1 MAYSPPPEF
10 AQLYKA
16 YTSDPDSMGKHLTE
30 RMVAMTEADPL
41 LVVTGSDVALFPGSA
56 GPPVVESFRRSTRG
70 FIELASVS
78 HLGTAVAWAIR
89 LRELGDPR
97 WRGDT
102 ARLVERIERTREVN
116 SEALWREEIAVPAL
130 AGLEW
135 KIADLV
141 DYSCSVTKAFLV
153 AGLADESL
161 MNFKHLR
168 EHYLEPAGSAAVAVP
183 INDMMVATFA
193 LAFLDIGYRIIRWM
207 RESVR
212 DWGRLMVLLSGR
224 SGRPTAGLTW
234 ASNNMCHLLWKASGE
249 RLAPERVYI
258 APHAPS
264 FTLADVQNDE
274 HLARLNLE
282 FRDIWNNTRASVDLA
297 RAMFEGFPAFEP
309 TMGRMPG
316 ASEAERTTLHEMPP
330 LRSPK
335 DRFSAIT
342 RLRFVME
349 DPTQLLANSV
359 APYIIDQLCDSGNRP
374 EEVVIPGF
382 TEVTYPKR
390 QPGQTAD

>member
-10 AQLYKA
+10 AQLYKT
-16 YTSDPDSMGKHLTE
+16 YTSDPDSLGRHLTE
-30 RMVAMTEADPL
+30 RMVAVTESDPL
-41 LVVTGSDVALFPGSA
+41 LVITGSDVALFPDSA
-56 GPPVVESFRRSTRG
+56 KPPMVESFRKSTRG

-89 LRELGDPR
+89 LRELADPR
-97 WRGDT
+97 WRSDT
-102 ARLVERIERTREVN
+102 VRLIEQIDRTRDVN
-116 SEALWREEIAVPAL
+116 CEALWREAIAVPAL
-130 AGLEW
+130 AGAES
-135 KIADLV
+135 KVADMV
-141 DYSCSVTKAFLV
+141 DYTCSVTKAFLV

-168 EHYLEPAGSAAVAVP
+168 EHYLEPVNSAEVPVP

-207 RESVR
+207 RDNVQ

-282 FRDIWNNTRASVDLA
+282 FRDIWNNTRASAELA

-309 TMGRMPG
+309 TTGLAFSASGTGRL
-316 ASEAERTTLHEMPP
+316 TLQEMPP
-330 LRSPK
+330 LRSAS
-335 DRFSAIT
+335 DRFTAIT

-359 APYIIDQLCDSGNRP
+359 APYIIDQLCESGNRP
-374 EEVVIPGF
+374 GEVLIPGF
-382 TEVTYPKR
+382 ANVEYPKR
-390 QPGQTAD
+390 QPR

>member
-10 AQLYKA
+10 AQLYKT
-16 YTSDPDSMGKHLTE
+16 YTSDPDSLGRHLTE
-30 RMVAMTEADPL
+30 RMVAMTESDPL
-41 LVVTGSDVALFPGSA
+41 LVITGSDVALFPDSA
-56 GPPVVESFRRSTRG
+56 KPPMVESFRKSTRG

-89 LRELGDPR
+89 LRELADPR
-97 WRGDT
+97 WRSDT
-102 ARLVERIERTREVN
+102 VRLIEQIDRTRDVN
-116 SEALWREEIAVPAL
+116 SEALWREAIAVPAL
-130 AGLEW
+130 AGAES
-135 KIADLV
+135 KVADMV
-141 DYSCSVTKAFLV
+141 DYTCSVTKAFLV

-168 EHYLEPAGSAAVAVP
+168 EHYLEPVNSAEVPVP

-207 RESVR
+207 RDNVQ

-264 FTLADVQNDE
+264 FTLADIQNDE

-282 FRDIWNNTRASVDLA
+282 FRDIWNNTRASADLA

-309 TMGRMPG
+309 TTGVAFSASGTGRL
-316 ASEAERTTLHEMPP
+316 TLHEMPP
-330 LRSPK
+330 LRSAS
-335 DRFSAIT
+335 DRFTAIT

-359 APYIIDQLCDSGNRP
+359 APYIIDQLCESGNRP
-374 EEVVIPGF
+374 GEVLIPGF
-382 TEVTYPKR
+382 ANVEYPKR
-390 QPGQTAD
+390 QPR

>member
-1 MAYSPPPEF
+1 MAYSPPTEF
-10 AQLYKA
+10 SQLYKT
-16 YTSDPDSMGKHLTE
+16 YTSDPDSLGKHLTQ
-30 RMVAMTEADPL
+30 RMVAMTEGDPL
-41 LVVTGSDVALFPGSA
+41 LVITGSDVALFPNSA
-56 GPPVVESFRRSTRG
+56 KQPLVESFRKSTRG

-89 LRELGDPR
+89 LRELADPR
-97 WRGDT
+97 WRSD
-102 ARLVERIERTREVN
+102 AVRLIEQIDRTRDVN
-116 SEALWREEIAVPAL
+116 SEALWREAIAVPAL
-130 AGLEW
+130 AGVES
-135 KIADLV
+135 KVADMV
-141 DYSCSVTKAFLV
+141 DYTCSVTKAFLV

-161 MNFKHLR
+161 MNFRHLR
-168 EHYLEPAGSAAVAVP
+168 EHYLEPVNSAEVPVP

-193 LAFLDIGYRIIRWM
+193 LAFLDIGHRIIGWL
-207 RESVR
+207 R
-212 DWGRLMVLLSGR
+212 DNVQDWARLMVLLSGR

-264 FTLADVQNDE
+264 FTLADVRNDE

-282 FRDIWNNTRASVDLA
+282 LRDIWNNTRASADLA

-309 TMGRMPG
+309 TTG
-316 ASEAERTTLHEMPP
+316 AAYGTSETGQSTLHEMPP
-330 LRSPK
+330 LRSAN
-335 DRFSAIT
+335 DRFTAIT

-359 APYIIDQLCDSGNRP
+359 APYIIDRLCESGNRP
-374 EEVVIPGF
+374 GEVLIPGF
-382 TEVTYPKR
+382 ANVEYPKR
-390 QPGQTAD
+390 QTR

>member
-10 AQLYKA
+10 AQLYKT
-16 YTSDPDSMGKHLTE
+16 YTSDPDSLGRHLTE
-30 RMVAMTEADPL
+30 RMVAVTESDPL
-41 LVVTGSDVALFPGSA
+41 LVITGSDVALFPDSA
-56 GPPVVESFRRSTRG
+56 KPPMVESFRKSTRG

-89 LRELGDPR
+89 LRELADPR
-97 WRGDT
+97 WRSDT
-102 ARLVERIERTREVN
+102 VRLIEQIDRTRDVN
-116 SEALWREEIAVPAL
+116 SEALWREAIAVPAL
-130 AGLEW
+130 AGAES
-135 KIADLV
+135 KVADMV
-141 DYSCSVTKAFLV
+141 DYTCSVTKAFLV

-168 EHYLEPAGSAAVAVP
+168 EHYLEPVNSAEVPVP

-207 RESVR
+207 RDNVQ

-282 FRDIWNNTRASVDLA
+282 FRDIWNNTRASAELA

-309 TMGRMPG
+309 TTGLAFSASGTGRL
-316 ASEAERTTLHEMPP
+316 TLQEMPP
-330 LRSPK
+330 LRSAS
-335 DRFSAIT
+335 DRFTAIT

-359 APYIIDQLCDSGNRP
+359 APYIIDQLCESGNRP
-374 EEVVIPGF
+374 GEVLIPGF
-382 TEVTYPKR
+382 ANVEYPKR
-390 QPGQTAD
+390 QPR

>member
-10 AQLYKA
+10 AQLYKT
-16 YTSDPDSMGKHLTE
+16 YTSDPDSLGRHLTE
-30 RMVAMTEADPL
+30 RMVAMTESDPL
-41 LVVTGSDVALFPGSA
+41 LVITGSDVALFPDSA
-56 GPPVVESFRRSTRG
+56 KPPMVESFRKSTRG

-89 LRELGDPR
+89 LRELADPR
-97 WRGDT
+97 WRSDT
-102 ARLVERIERTREVN
+102 VRLIEQIDRTRDVN
-116 SEALWREEIAVPAL
+116 CEALWREAIAVPAL
-130 AGLEW
+130 AGAES
-135 KIADLV
+135 KVADMV
-141 DYSCSVTKAFLV
+141 DYTCSVTKAFLV

-168 EHYLEPAGSAAVAVP
+168 EHYLEPVNSAEVPVP

-207 RESVR
+207 RDNVQ

-282 FRDIWNNTRASVDLA
+282 FRDIWNNTRASAELA

-309 TMGRMPG
+309 TTGLAFSASGTGRL
-316 ASEAERTTLHEMPP
+316 TLQEMPP
-330 LRSPK
+330 LRSAS
-335 DRFSAIT
+335 DRFTAIT

-359 APYIIDQLCDSGNRP
+359 APYIIDQLCESGNRP
-374 EEVVIPGF
+374 GEVLIPGF
-382 TEVTYPKR
+382 ANVEYPKR
-390 QPGQTAD
+390 QPR